1 MIVIIVSFCDCLIV
15 SDPSQWGSSSRC
27 GMESG
32 VRTILWSIKSED
44 GANVAEIRTFPA
56 PAMVSDGLIGDKV
69 TRGDVDNASQ
79 KNIQLNGD
87 TSSWL

>member
-1 MIVIIVSFCDCLIV
+1 M
-15 SDPSQWGSSSRC
+15 

-69 TRGDVDNASQ
+69 TREDVDNACQ

>member
-1 MIVIIVSFCDCLIV
+1 M
-15 SDPSQWGSSSRC
+15 

-69 TRGDVDNASQ
+69 TQGDVDNDCQ